1 MYCVSRWLK
10 NTTTI
15 KPCIIGSFDVEG
27 TGWLVIF
34 WGMFLTSIIIN
45 VQAYIALLIFYCTCV
60 LYWSWVPT
68 KMNTY
73 ISSKSGTLLLSACQD
88 WQPLSARADSQ
99 DCGDDGDHEDCG
111 GQELQPCTDGLPMFP
126 EDSLNVEKELGVIFE
141 NLEEQLPEVPLPG
154 PPVPQIPSPPRDKVL
169 AEGPSS
175 PPAPVVDKE
184 VETGPG
190 AGSSKVVATPC
201 RAPSTSFIGTP
212 ATLKD
217 SSSPETHQKDRT
229 LFSKNTHYRCSKTY
243 IYII

>member
-1 MYCVSRWLK
+1 
-10 NTTTI
+10 
-15 KPCIIGSFDVEG
+15 
-27 TGWLVIF
+27 
-34 WGMFLTSIIIN
+34 
-45 VQAYIALLIFYCTCV
+45 
-60 LYWSWVPT
+60 
-68 KMNTY
+68 MNTY

-88 WQPLSARADSQ
+88 WHPLSARADSQ

-243 IYII
+243 IYI